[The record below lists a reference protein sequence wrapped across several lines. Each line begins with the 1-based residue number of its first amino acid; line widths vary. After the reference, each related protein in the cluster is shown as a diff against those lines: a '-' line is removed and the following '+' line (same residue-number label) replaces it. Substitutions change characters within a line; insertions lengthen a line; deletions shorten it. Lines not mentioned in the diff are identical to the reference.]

1 MSSLTPLSPGANF
14 DIHFVWHLPDGD
26 YLRAVFRAE
35 VLAVI
40 DPAERYLLRLA
51 EFVAGRQE
59 SADGSEIRPSEA
71 LAFDYWARVLDLLG
85 LKITVAWEAADG
97 RPLHLRLTTLTGE
110 HDFFRR
116 HNQV

>member
-1 MSSLTPLSPGANF
+1 MTLPAPLSPGATF

-26 YLRAVFRAE
+26 YLRAVFQAE

-40 DPAERYLLRLA
+40 DPAQRYLLRLS

-59 SADGSEIRPSEA
+59 SADGSQIRPRDA

-85 LKITVAWEAADG
+85 HKITVAWEAADG
-97 RPLHLRLTTLTGE
+97 RPLHLRLATLTGE

-116 HNQV
+116 HDRV